1 MYQID
6 TLAGAGGC
14 GARCKSDGE
23 PLITP
28 GSRRSVHT
36 SPTPFRMSS
45 TLSKPDTTARS
56 AHRRAADQNAVLC
69 AAQQKR
75 FGEPPRRAGKARL
88 HHGHTDEVFMRNG
101 LAKQKAA
108 NLLEPLRAC
117 PKRLRSLTV
126 GSR

>member
-28 GSRRSVHT
+28 ASRRSVHT
-36 SPTPFRMSS
+36 SVTSFRMSS
-45 TLSKPDTTARS
+45 TLSKPDTTAFS

-88 HHGHTDEVFMRNG
+88 HHGHTGRVIMPNSSESR
-101 LAKQKAA
+101 AA
-108 NLLEPLRAC
+108 NQLEPLAPRA
-117 PKRLRSLTV
+117 LGVST
-126 GSR
+126 